1 MGSES
6 AAAMRFAFAGIDF
19 LSDVLDA
26 LLGEGWTLV
35 KLFTR
40 PCDGVYDTNDI
51 VTARARDLKAPI
63 QLSRITTGDLAR
75 LNGLE
80 CDALVVAGYPWLV
93 REWQEHVPY
102 GFNVHPSP
110 LPMGRG
116 PYPLFRAILSD
127 QTIWGVTAHV
137 LDPSFDT
144 GAILG
149 QEIFPLTPDE
159 THDSLLAKCQMASS
173 RLSRRLAH
181 GLPRAWAEA
190 QPQGEGSYWPR
201 ISDPERTIDWTGT
214 VAEVMRVI
222 RALGSIETI
231 GTISGKQFYVRAA
244 TGWTEAHG
252 YAPGTLAHAYRRHL
266 VVAVRDGF
274 VQVTGWR
281 PVGGTTYVWN
291 GDQ

>member
-93 REWQEHVPY
+93 REWQGGGSLRVQNPPPPPPA
-102 GFNVHPSP
+102 G
-110 LPMGRG
+110 G
-116 PYPLFRAILSD
+116 
-127 QTIWGVTAHV
+127 
-137 LDPSFDT
+137 
-144 GAILG
+144 GA
-149 QEIFPLTPDE
+149 PP
-159 THDSLLAKCQMASS
+159 
-173 RLSRRLAH
+173 
-181 GLPRAWAEA
+181 
-190 QPQGEGSYWPR
+190 
-201 ISDPERTIDWTGT
+201 
-214 VAEVMRVI
+214 
-222 RALGSIETI
+222 
-231 GTISGKQFYVRAA
+231 
-244 TGWTEAHG
+244 
-252 YAPGTLAHAYRRHL
+252 
-266 VVAVRDGF
+266 
-274 VQVTGWR
+274 
-281 PVGGTTYVWN
+281 
-291 GDQ
+291 